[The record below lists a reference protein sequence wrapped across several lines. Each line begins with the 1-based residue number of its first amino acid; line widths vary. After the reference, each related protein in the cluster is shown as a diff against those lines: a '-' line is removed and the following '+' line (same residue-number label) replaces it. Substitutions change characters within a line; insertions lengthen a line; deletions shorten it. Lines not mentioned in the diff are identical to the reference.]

1 MRPGCLEAAAPQGAA
16 VHDERRLF
24 RRLQQLCGGLDHAPV
39 RALAGRAFY
48 RGNVSP
54 VLFPLEIAGD
64 DQACDLPAQGR
75 RNRLGRVPGDC
86 LDGPDCP
93 LPPRE
98 GLAEA
103 LDVHGQG
110 GIRRQMPGGVLA
122 DHVEQGRAGPLC
134 VVQVGHPV
142 GQSRSQ
148 VQKAQGRLFLHAPV
162 AVGST
167 RTDSLEQAKHGLDC
181 GDGVE
186 GEDHGHL
193 RCAAVGETHVDPGR
207 RDRL

>member
-1 MRPGCLEAAAPQGAA
+1 MRAGCLEAAAPQGAA

-24 RRLQQLCGGLDHAPV
+24 RRLQHLRGGLDHAPV

-48 RGNVSP
+48 GGNVSP

-64 DQACDLPAQGR
+64 DEACDLPAQGR
-75 RNRLGRVPGDC
+75 LDRLGRVPRDG
-86 LDGPDCP
+86 LDGPDRA

-98 GLAEA
+98 GFTEA

-110 GIRRQMPGGVLA
+110 GIRLHMPGGVLA

-134 VVQVGHPV
+134 VVQVGNPV
-142 GQSRSQ
+142 GQSRPQ

-162 AVGST
+162 AVGRT
-167 RTDSLEQAKHGLDC
+167 RSRLPRTGQAW
-181 GDGVE
+181 
-186 GEDHGHL
+186 
-193 RCAAVGETHVDPGR
+193 A
-207 RDRL
+207 